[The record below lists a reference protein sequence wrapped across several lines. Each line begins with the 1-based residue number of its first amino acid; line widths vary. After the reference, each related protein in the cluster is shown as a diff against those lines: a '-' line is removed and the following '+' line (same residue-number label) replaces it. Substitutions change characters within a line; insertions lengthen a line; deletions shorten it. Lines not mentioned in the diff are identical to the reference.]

1 MSKTQKQIDE
11 FFKAKKEQLE
21 TLQPRSQMIL
31 NDEPLPSSKKKY
43 QVTEL
48 DRALEQF
55 KGTSEWTN
63 EKQLE
68 WELKRKEESHKQEL
82 ERMAKERAELY
93 VENVL
98 LKRKVKAI
106 KENQKVL
113 QTQLE
118 ELKTQLSMKN
128 MARICMEDDAERYY
142 SELKDYKN
150 LQSEV
155 HKDIEKVWMY
165 DSSHPLNDVGEIER
179 TKLIERVFYKIANEW
194 LDGDNLQPLSK

>member
-1 MSKTQKQIDE
+1 MSKTQKQIDD
-11 FFKAKKEQLE
+11 FFKTKKEQLE

-55 KGTSEWTN
+55 KVTSEWTN

-68 WELKRKEESHKQEL
+68 WELKRKEESHKAEL

-98 LKRKVKAI
+98 LKRKVKTI
-106 KENQKVL
+106 KENEKV
-113 QTQLE
+113 
-118 ELKTQLSMKN
+118 LKTQL
-128 MARICMEDDAERYY
+128 E
-142 SELKDYKN
+142 DYKN

-165 DSSHPLNDVGEIER
+165 DSSYGLDDTQTIDR
-179 TKLIERVFYKIANEW
+179 DACIERVFYKIANEW

>member
-1 MSKTQKQIDE
+1 MSKTQKQIDD
-11 FFKAKKEQLE
+11 FFKTKKEQLE

-98 LKRKVKAI
+98 LKRKVKTI
-106 KENQKVL
+106 KENEKV
-113 QTQLE
+113 
-118 ELKTQLSMKN
+118 LKTQL
-128 MARICMEDDAERYY
+128 E
-142 SELKDYKN
+142 DYKK

-155 HKDIEKVWMY
+155 HRDIEKVWMY